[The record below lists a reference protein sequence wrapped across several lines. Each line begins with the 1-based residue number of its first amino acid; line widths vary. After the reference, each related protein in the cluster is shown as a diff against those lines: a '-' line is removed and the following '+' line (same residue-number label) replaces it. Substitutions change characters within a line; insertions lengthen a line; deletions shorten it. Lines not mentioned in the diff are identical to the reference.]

1 MNNSLGKQF
10 SDFLSSEDFDAAN
23 QIIKKAKILNYPHVL
38 INFWE
43 NSLAKIE
50 SGARHP
56 LDSATDPKQDND
68 NLYVKLNKNAKEEF
82 QLNLANYCSVNNLNT
97 NEVGKIFEQI
107 FESLGSKNGTM
118 MLPDLTSNDPYY
130 SLLHYSIRQYLI
142 DNPDV
147 SRAVKRGL
155 VPSAI
160 DHFFRYG
167 YFEILKGWRYSSL
180 CLSHERKNYNG
191 KLLYIVDDYDELQQE
206 QCSRLHSLQL
216 GKFVGDI
223 FSVKHNSVFTS
234 LGSCLDIEIYLF
246 QNISEH
252 HNLCILLPNKV
263 LSDAAT
269 KWILDIKLK
278 DKTAIFGFSKS
289 NGGFCSVTEFSSVN
303 MLASDI
309 TNGCIIVNSI
319 DALSVAT
326 NVKEYESAYGYY
338 HALVLQLYQIGV
350 NFLLKKEIL
359 SQNKYNASSNILP
372 SDNACWSPFFWSI
385 SNGNKNKPLLTTI
398 RRDLVRTW
406 SNHLLLCDFD
416 DHLDNDEST
425 FSIDHEKSIVQFESR
440 SKYKV
445 AIIIPFRDQIHLLV
459 NCIESLMLRKEE
471 IELIIYAI
479 NNDSSEPET
488 FKALDLLKDKYTDC
502 FVCINSPGEFNYAKI
517 NNEAVSEV
525 AEDYILFL
533 NNDILIDSNF
543 AITTLLK
550 THLFY
555 NAVITGSK
563 LLYPS
568 GKIQHNG
575 IATTKEKHV
584 AVNSPFRGQQTKL
597 HHELLSETDIHPWDR
612 THECSAVTAACML
625 MKKDDF
631 LEIGGFNEEF
641 KVAYNDVDLCFR
653 AKEKYDPKPI
663 VCSTDLKIF
672 HLESESR
679 GLDADEKKRARLYH
693 ERVKL
698 VNSHEK
704 LFSQPDK
711 FTGISSSSEDI
722 NKVIK
727 VDFDRKYIDAISST
741 APKSDI
747 NLEELS
753 FYQSQNCIGRKYAC
767 VFVHYDKD
775 SLISPDCVHHVSKL
789 SEYCDI
795 FFVSSSESLAKS
807 PKEVAKVK
815 SYCKQIL
822 IRKNSGYDFGCWS
835 HVIRTN
841 YSELCNYEGVLL
853 ANDSNWG
860 PLHDFSDTFLK
871 INNLLADVDFLG
883 LTSSTTPSWHLQSFF
898 VMYSRRVFSH
908 PYFRQHWFNI
918 GIYQS
923 KFDIIMNYEVA
934 WSTRLKRLGFCGMS
948 LYGASTA
955 SNPTHEDWKEL
966 LDSNYPY
973 LKKELIRDNPLKI
986 NLTELPNVLSLY
998 EQHWKLWLVDYLQR
1012 YGKEKSSI
1020 AKSLLPKG
1028 SAKEMA
1034 VER

>member
-10 SDFLSSEDFDAAN
+10 SEFLSSEDFDAAN
-23 QIIKKAKILNYPHVL
+23 QIIKKAKSLDYPHAL

-50 SGARHP
+50 PGARHP
-56 LDSATDPKQDND
+56 LDSAVDPKQDN
-68 NLYVKLNKNAKEEF
+68 NELYVKLNKNAKEEF
-82 QLNLANYCSVNNLNT
+82 QLNLVNYCTANDINMNQVN
-97 NEVGKIFEQI
+97 KIFEQI
-107 FESLGSKNGTM
+107 FESLGSENETM
-118 MLPDLTSNDPYY
+118 LLPDLTSNGPNY
-130 SLLHYSIRQYLI
+130 SLLNYSIRQYLI

-155 VPSAI
+155 VPSAM

-206 QCSRLHSLQL
+206 ERSRLHSLQL

-234 LGSCLDIEIYLF
+234 FGSCQDIEIYLF

-252 HNLCILLPNKV
+252 HNLCILLPNKI

-289 NGGFCSVTEFSSVN
+289 NAGFCSVTEYSNVN
-303 MLASDI
+303 MLASDV

-319 DALSVAT
+319 EALSVAT
-326 NVKEYESAYGYY
+326 NIKEYESAYGFY
-338 HALVLQLYQIGV
+338 HALILQLNQIGV
-350 NFLLKKEIL
+350 NLLLKKEIL
-359 SQNKYNASSNILP
+359 SQNKYEKTSSISP
-372 SDNACWSPFFWSI
+372 RDNACWSPFFWTI
-385 SNGNKNKPLLTTI
+385 SANNKNKSLLTKI
-398 RRDLVRTW
+398 RSDLVRTW
-406 SNHLLLCDFD
+406 HNYLSPCS
-416 DHLDNDEST
+416 LDNNES
-425 FSIDHEKSIVQFESR
+425 IIGVNHEKSIVQFASCP
-440 SKYKV
+440 KYKV
-445 AIIIPFRDQIHLLV
+445 AIIIPFRDQVQLLV
-459 NCIESLMLRKEE
+459 NCVDSLMNRKEE
-471 IELIIYAI
+471 IELVVYAV
-479 NNDSSEPET
+479 NNDSCEPET
-488 FKALDLLKDKYTDC
+488 FNALDLLKDKYPNC
-502 FVCINSPGEFNYAKI
+502 LVCINSPGEFNYAKI
-517 NNEAVSEV
+517 NNEAVSKV
-525 AEDYILFL
+525 TEDYILFL
-533 NNDILIDSNF
+533 NNDILVESSF

-555 NAVITGSK
+555 NAIITGSK

-575 IATTKEKHV
+575 IATTQEKHV
-584 AVNSPFRGQQTKL
+584 AVNSPFRGQPTKL

-625 MKKDDF
+625 MKKNDF

-653 AKEKYDPKPI
+653 AKEKFDSKPI

-679 GLDADEKKRARLYH
+679 GLDADENKRARLYH

-698 VNSHEK
+698 VNSHEE

-727 VDFDRKYIDAISST
+727 VDFDRKYIDSFSSA
-741 APKSDI
+741 APRSDI

-753 FYQSQNCIGRKYAC
+753 FHKSQNCIAKKYAC

-775 SLISPDCVHHVSKL
+775 SLIPPDCVHHVSRL

-807 PKEVAKVK
+807 PKEIAKIK
-815 SYCKQIL
+815 PYCKQIL
-822 IRKNSGYDFGCWS
+822 IRNNSGYDFGCWS

-841 YSELCNYEGVLL
+841 YSELCDYEGVLL

-860 PLHDFSDTFLK
+860 PLHDFSDTFSK
-871 INNLLADVDFLG
+871 INNLLDQVDFLG

-898 VMYSRRVFSH
+898 VMYSQRVFSH
-908 PYFRQHWFNI
+908 PYFKQHWFNI

-923 KFDIIMNYEVA
+923 KFHIIMNYEVA
-934 WSTRLKRLGFCGMS
+934 WCTRLKRLGFCGMS
-948 LYGASTA
+948 LYGESTA

-966 LDSNYPY
+966 LESNYPY

-986 NLTELPNVLSLY
+986 DLTELSNVLSLH

-1012 YGKEKSSI
+1012 YGKGKSHI
-1020 AKSLLPKG
+1020 TKSLL
-1028 SAKEMA
+1028 SKEP
-1034 VER
+1034 VHKITLEQ